1 MQRPPTHPGT
11 TRRPA
16 LNNATALH
24 NDSLSLPRAAAL
36 HDCSLPSTSTLSPSL
51 FRRVNVH
58 RRRQCTDWVASEI
71 TYCSQFDSDNCL
83 RRRVGA
89 GTLLKVISETVT
101 TRIYMGRTQ
110 RNERF
115 RVGLYACV
123 FTRSRGFVCQRFQ
136 EEAGRLD
143 SRCGFLKHQLLV
155 HYIYKLQ
162 LPFLHALRS
171 RYDSALLVVAS
182 LSVISR
188 CSLKTAGR
196 IKHVDRRNVL
206 WVISTTFRKHLRCRS
221 LTERSRFKLSQY
233 LGRNAC
239 KSVDAVYC
247 YRLIGVVCVYV
258 CLCSAH

>member
-24 NDSLSLPRAAAL
+24 NDSLSLPRAAVL
-36 HDCSLPSTSTLSPSL
+36 HDCSLPSTSTLSR

-123 FTRSRGFVCQRFQ
+123 FTRSRGFVCQRFLRTGWTIGFKMWIFK
-136 EEAGRLD
+136 ASA
-143 SRCGFLKHQLLV
+143 SRPLH
-155 HYIYKLQ
+155 LQ
-162 LPFLHALRS
+162 VATSVSTRATLTLR
-171 RYDSALLVVAS
+171 
-182 LSVISR
+182 
-188 CSLKTAGR
+188 
-196 IKHVDRRNVL
+196 
-206 WVISTTFRKHLRCRS
+206 
-221 LTERSRFKLSQY
+221 
-233 LGRNAC
+233 
-239 KSVDAVYC
+239 
-247 YRLIGVVCVYV
+247 
-258 CLCSAH
+258 